1 MEIRF
6 FLQRDLPEVLDI
18 EKRSYGHSWTEREF
32 RAFLK
37 DERSVGKVVVDGGRV
52 IGYLMYL
59 LRPKSIDIYNIAVH
73 PEERRRGVARLL
85 MTNLF
90 TKFNQKRTRINAI
103 AAEKNLA
110 SQLFFKAMGLKAIKI
125 IHNAWENSNE
135 TGYLFEIK
143 EDQLEEKNENLLERN
158 AG

>member
-1 MEIRF
+1 M
-6 FLQRDLPEVLDI
+6 
-18 EKRSYGHSWTEREF
+18 
-32 RAFLK
+32 
-37 DERSVGKVVVDGGRV
+37 
-52 IGYLMYL
+52 
-59 LRPKSIDIYNIAVH
+59 
-73 PEERRRGVARLL
+73 L